1 MHLHLSRSGHM
12 TPCLIDFQ
20 LLGEHTHIA
29 ANSEVNPKAENQSLL
44 QGPLYAVPLTPQ
56 VFQGP

>member
-1 MHLHLSRSGHM
+1 M
-12 TPCLIDFQ
+12 TPCLIDLQ

-29 ANSEVNPKAENQSLL
+29 ANSEINPKAENQRLL
-44 QGPLYAVPLTPQ
+44 QGPLYTVPLTPQ